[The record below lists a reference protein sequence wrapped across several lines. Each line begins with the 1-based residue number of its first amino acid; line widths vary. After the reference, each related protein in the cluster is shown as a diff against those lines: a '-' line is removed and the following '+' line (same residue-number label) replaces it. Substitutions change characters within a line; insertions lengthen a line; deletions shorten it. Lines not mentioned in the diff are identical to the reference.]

1 MISIFHKEA
10 TGVECHSSTHKTNNH
25 WFLSFCSNDRV
36 QICDSINSTLIET
49 SKKSIQVLYG
59 NFSRDNANVMVTF
72 SPVQNQQD
80 GHNCAVFAVA
90 FAVEILDCKSPIGAV
105 FHVPQL
111 RNHLIYCLK
120 SGALT
125 PFPKI

>member
-1 MISIFHKEA
+1 MN
-10 TGVECHSSTHKTNNH
+10 V
-25 WFLSFCSNDRV
+25 
-36 QICDSINSTLIET
+36 
-49 SKKSIQVLYG
+49 

-72 SPVQNQQD
+72 LPVQKQQD
-80 GHNCAVFAVA
+80 FHNWGLFAVA
-90 FAVEILDCKSPIGAV
+90 FAAEIFHGKSPIDAV

-111 RNHLIYCLK
+111 RNHLIYSLK